1 MPQETNCK
9 STFSGASSG
18 HGTLVA
24 QLETD
29 EQAARRIADSL
40 SELYNADDLAV
51 GVIDAGGG
59 RWQVAIHFR
68 AEIDQETLRATVAQ
82 AAGARAASGLRF
94 TSIAETDW
102 VRKSLAGLAPVT
114 AGRFIVHG
122 AHDRTRVAVNRIGVE
137 IEAALA
143 FGTGHHG
150 TTRGCLLALDR
161 ICKMLSKARP
171 TSRHPEVRATGAP
184 RRMPAVPLRGSPRS
198 SRGSH
203 LRVTHRYNLLRILDV
218 GTGSGVL
225 AIAATRALH
234 RHVLA
239 TDIDASAVEAARGNV
254 RLNRGGGLVDIIEA
268 NGVGARQIRACA
280 PYDLIFANILLGP
293 LQRMA
298 APLRRLAA
306 PGARIVLSGVLPSQ
320 ANAVIASYRPLALER
335 RTDID
340 GWSTLVFTRRKVHRG
355 LS

>member
-1 MPQETNCK
+1 
-9 STFSGASSG
+9 
-18 HGTLVA
+18 LVA
-24 QLETD
+24 QLEPD
-29 EQAARRIADSL
+29 EQAAHRIADSL
-40 SELYNADDLAV
+40 AELCDADDVAV
-51 GVIDAGGG
+51 SLYDAGGG

-68 AEIDQETLRATVAQ
+68 GQIDQDFLRATVAQ
-82 AAGARAASGLRF
+82 AAGAQTAAGLGF
-94 TSIAETDW
+94 TSVEETDW
-102 VRKSLAGLAPVT
+102 VRKSLAELAPVT
-114 AGRFIVHG
+114 AGRFIIHG
-122 AHDRTRVAVNRIGVE
+122 AHDRAHIPVNRIGIE

-161 ICKMLSKARP
+161 ICKTLGKRRP
-171 TSRHPEVRATGAP
+171 TPRHPEVRATGAP
-184 RRMPAVPLRGSPRS
+184 RRMPTVALRGSPRS

-203 LRVTHRYNLLRILDV
+203 LRVTDRHKVLRILDV

-225 AIAATRALH
+225 AIAAARALH
-234 RHVLA
+234 RRVLA
-239 TDIDASAVEAARGNV
+239 TDIDASAVDAARGNV
-254 RLNRGGGLVDIIEA
+254 QLNRGGGMVDIFEA
-268 NGVGARQIRACA
+268 DGVGARPIRARA
-280 PYDLIFANILLGP
+280 PYNLIFANILLGP

-298 APLRRLAA
+298 APIRRLAA